1 MAKPGTSWIWHAG
14 PAGCYATEQLP
25 CRRGR
30 TYRAGSRRAEQFAK
44 GTSEDPG
51 GAWKNH
57 GRSRREAFVSEEKG
71 YLCARVDSVRSY
83 GGGKGDISKRRKKKE
98 THQKTFKNWNAQ
110 TEKKH
115 HKKTW
120 AKKALWASLPRGS
133 TQPHGLSVPF
143 AFCVA
148 HGQRVQCWRSGSR
161 RCETRTKLSSGF
173 GEERLRTYEDD

>member
-1 MAKPGTSWIWHAG
+1 MPQSS
-14 PAGCYATEQLP
+14 C
-25 CRRGR
+25 
-30 TYRAGSRRAEQFAK
+30 RAGGAARTEPAPAEPSNLPRVHQRIQGELGKTTA
-44 GTSEDPG
+44 
-51 GAWKNH
+51 GA
-57 GRSRREAFVSEEKG
+57 EEK
-71 YLCARVDSVRSY
+71 LLSQ
-83 GGGKGDISKRRKKKE
+83 KRKAICVPGWTPLAPMEEEKEIFQREGKKKKH
-98 THQKTFKNWNAQ
+98 TKKKFKSWNAQ